1 MMEGASPA
9 IPATAGLAE
18 LRGLCGTTAAAFREG
33 HQLAAGSQEH
43 TEKVL
48 VWLSGLMG
56 AGIFSVQ
63 GLLAA
68 APLSMRLSAFVPWT
82 FGIVCGVFG
91 RLLGGE
97 LRKKNDQ
104 QHFRRISILEL
115 LRLETDTDLIRKNL
129 RPILEAA
136 TFAKDKESR
145 QLERLLTAT
154 NGVFYLAHVCFAVGV
169 VAAVTTMIVSAR

>member
-1 MMEGASPA
+1 MTEGASPP
-9 IPATAGLAE
+9 IPATVALAD
-18 LRGLCGTTAAAFREG
+18 LHALCGTTMAALREG
-33 HQLAAGSQEH
+33 HRLAAGSHEH

-68 APLSMRLSAFVPWT
+68 APLAMRLTAFVPWT
-82 FGIVCGVFG
+82 LGILCGVLG
-91 RLLGGE
+91 RLLEGE
-97 LRKKNDQ
+97 LRKKGDR
-104 QHFRRISILEL
+104 QHFRWMSTLEL
-115 LRLETDTDLIRKNL
+115 LQIETDTDIIRKNL

-136 TFAKDKESR
+136 TVAKDKESR